1 MITEKETEG
10 MIETRLERGTE
21 IEVGIEIER
30 GTEEETEMETEG
42 DVTKVSYTPRQYIRV
57 HLALGMSE

>member
-1 MITEKETEG
+1 MITEKEIEG

-30 GTEEETEMETEG
+30 GTEEETEMETEE
-42 DVTKVSYTPRQYIRV
+42 DVTKVSCSPTQCV
-57 HLALGMSE
+57 HVALGIPK